1 MNNDPDDD
9 EDQVRITLLLP
20 RPLFDGLLE
29 LGKRYKTGVHG
40 VIRHIAHNAVDAKI
54 SRPNN

>member
-9 EDQVRITLLLP
+9 DQVRVTLLLP

-40 VIRHIAHNAVDAKI
+40 VIRHIAHNAVDAMSKHP
-54 SRPNN
+54 SK